1 MRACLNLTVAAMVG
15 TVLFVSASD
24 ARAAFPGSWGGGG
37 EGYELSADSDVKH
50 GGAASGAIRST
61 DDAKRFG
68 TFTQAVQ
75 ADKYRGKRVRLRG
88 FIKSEGVEGSS
99 GLWMRVDGKDK
110 VGVAFDN
117 MMNRP
122 VEGTTDWKQYEV
134 VLDVPDDAHGL
145 FFGCLLVGKGKV
157 WVDDLAIETVG
168 DDVPVTDLKPQVQD
182 RTGEPPANLPAE
194 PGNLDFES

>member
-1 MRACLNLTVAAMVG
+1 MRACLNLAVAAVVGAMVCLSTAG
-15 TVLFVSASD
+15 

-37 EGYELSADSDVKH
+37 EGYELATDSEVKH

-88 FIKSEGVEGSS
+88 FIKSEGVEGSA
-99 GLWMRVDGKDK
+99 GLWMRVDGKK
-110 VGVAFDN
+110 KIGLAFDN

-122 VEGTTDWKQYEV
+122 VEGTTDWKQHEV
-134 VLDVPDDAHGL
+134 VLDVSDDAHGL
-145 FFGCLLVGKGKV
+145 FFGCLLSGKGKI
-157 WVDDLAIETVG
+157 WVDDLAIEKVDG
-168 DDVPVTDLKPQVQD
+168 DVPVTDLKPEGQD
-182 RTGEPPANLPAE
+182 RTDNPPGNLPAE